1 MKSQFNVPVDSIV
14 EFTEILTE
22 NELSNEIVGIN
33 PDNELIIEVL
43 FEKEDFD
50 AVEELEELL
59 ETDQEEESEEEE

>member
-59 ETDQEEESEEEE
+59 ESDQEEEEE